1 MLPRIQDIFLQ
12 TNLTSLYVRR
22 LVVCAITF
30 FFYKFISCSIFFY
43 YRNKI
48 SSFSLFILL
57 PENMKGIV
65 DSICNTFQIPHI
77 MAHWTYDPIGYHYSS
92 GRKRKRRDLSVN
104 VYPDSD
110 VLSAALADLIRDYDW
125 TSYTILYD
133 TADSKLD
140 Q

>member
-1 MLPRIQDIFLQ
+1 MEV
-12 TNLTSLYVRR
+12 TG
-22 LVVCAITF
+22 TF
-30 FFYKFISCSIFFY
+30 QFISFSSSKNINSIYILWPKINFLHLF
-43 YRNKI
+43 I
-48 SSFSLFILL
+48 SSIHKYL
-57 PENMKGIV
+57 KGIV

-92 GRKRKRRDLSVN
+92 GKKRKRRDLTVN

-133 TADSKLD
+133 TADSKLVR
-140 Q
+140 

>member
-1 MLPRIQDIFLQ
+1 
-12 TNLTSLYVRR
+12 
-22 LVVCAITF
+22 
-30 FFYKFISCSIFFY
+30 
-43 YRNKI
+43 
-48 SSFSLFILL
+48 
-57 PENMKGIV
+57 MKGIV

-140 Q
+140 QWFFTFICEFYYQIFISWMLKAQMNNETKSYLF